1 MADTRRLWYTVFN
14 ILAGGIALIAAI
26 ISYER
31 ASQPDAL
38 YFYLIGIVTWVFAL
52 FIFISRPDDKVAHLS
67 YLMSIGLMSACS
79 VGAVFSVS
87 EPGWQSKFAP
97 IFHFVTTGFLPCLF
111 LRCFAVFPS
120 AKQFAANR
128 FFKWWIYAPG
138 VVLSMTMIISYLAG
152 NSYEKLFFLIDIKP
166 LLIPNLLFLFGYS
179 LAGHACLM
187 HTWLYGETLIQRKQA
202 KWLFLGVGMG
212 TIPVFFLHT
221 IPSVLGTGIP
231 YGKFSAY
238 TLILIL
244 FCYGTA
250 ILRYKLVDIELVL
263 NRSSVYAVVSSVAV
277 AVYLLSSQVLGEI
290 FSTISPRAET
300 AAKYFS
306 ILLVALLFA
315 PLRHRVQEFIDK
327 FFYQRRYNY
336 RLTLRNLSEALSTM
350 LRLDELGETLLTQ
363 LDEAL
368 QPEFAALVL
377 RRGTEY
383 QVYRQVGDG
392 GKLSVALRELDV
404 ESIRARPERIIDSML
419 AVPLLSKGNLVGVI
433 LLGGKLSGQGYNA
446 EDISLMEILSHQTAI
461 SIENATIYERLRERV
476 NFMEEAYNR
485 LVETFR
491 RSNPELTPPEKPAL
505 EDEDI
510 ISQLDMIAEALV
522 RSSERLRALDE
533 LKSQFLS
540 NVSHGLFTPLTSVK
554 GYADNLLDGIVGE
567 LDERQRRYIEGISRN
582 IERLLKMITNL
593 LNLSRIEAGRI
604 EFNPTDFSLYSLME
618 EMVFEFTNIAKKKG
632 ISLSFSCPSD
642 LNILADEDKLRE
654 VIINLLDNA
663 IKFTPSGGKVTL
675 HAEEREKYV
684 DIAVEDTGAGIPPE
698 SLDEIFERFHQV
710 QMREKVNSEGIGIG
724 LAIVKSLVDLHGG
737 NVTVH
742 SELGKGSR
750 FTVTLPKEKQDIDAI
765 IRTSR
770 KEPG

>member
-1 MADTRRLWYTVFN
+1 
-14 ILAGGIALIAAI
+14 
-26 ISYER
+26 
-31 ASQPDAL
+31 
-38 YFYLIGIVTWVFAL
+38 
-52 FIFISRPDDKVAHLS
+52 
-67 YLMSIGLMSACS
+67 
-79 VGAVFSVS
+79 
-87 EPGWQSKFAP
+87 
-97 IFHFVTTGFLPCLF
+97 
-111 LRCFAVFPS
+111 
-120 AKQFAANR
+120 
-128 FFKWWIYAPG
+128 
-138 VVLSMTMIISYLAG
+138 
-152 NSYEKLFFLIDIKP
+152 
-166 LLIPNLLFLFGYS
+166 
-179 LAGHACLM
+179 
-187 HTWLYGETLIQRKQA
+187 
-202 KWLFLGVGMG
+202 
-212 TIPVFFLHT
+212 
-221 IPSVLGTGIP
+221 
-231 YGKFSAY
+231 
-238 TLILIL
+238 
-244 FCYGTA
+244 
-250 ILRYKLVDIELVL
+250 
-263 NRSSVYAVVSSVAV
+263 
-277 AVYLLSSQVLGEI
+277 
-290 FSTISPRAET
+290 
-300 AAKYFS
+300 
-306 ILLVALLFA
+306 
-315 PLRHRVQEFIDK
+315 
-327 FFYQRRYNY
+327 
-336 RLTLRNLSEALSTM
+336 M